1 MKRGRGG
8 LQTRQPGWGGLK
20 SIEGAREEII
30 CRKFQRETQV
40 QNPEAGT
47 GLVSFKEQRGKYWG
61 WRGHWWVMLARARE
75 RRALSTTIRNQNFFS
90 ASGGFWR
97 GSNMIWVIFPP
108 TERVLFFHH
117 AYRRQKCHESYSD
130 WTKPRHEYLFR
141 SRDID
146 TVILITTWR
155 LEHRIIKTIRVT
167 GFLREVILTAQ

>member
-61 WRGHWWVMLARARE
+61 VEKPLMSDVGKGQRTPSFVHHDKESEL
-75 RRALSTTIRNQNFFS
+75 FFCQ
-90 ASGGFWR
+90 W
-97 GSNMIWVIFPP
+97 
-108 TERVLFFHH
+108 RVL
-117 AYRRQKCHESYSD
+117 E
-130 WTKPRHEYLFR
+130 
-141 SRDID
+141 
-146 TVILITTWR
+146 
-155 LEHRIIKTIRVT
+155 
-167 GFLREVILTAQ
+167 RE